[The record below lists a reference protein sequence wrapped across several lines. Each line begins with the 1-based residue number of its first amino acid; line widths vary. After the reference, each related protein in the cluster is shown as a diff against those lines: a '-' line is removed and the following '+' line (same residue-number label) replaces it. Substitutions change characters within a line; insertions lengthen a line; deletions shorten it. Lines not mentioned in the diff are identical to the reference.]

1 MYAVGGDKPPRA
13 KERPAWLKPA
23 VCEDYQAGLKV
34 QEIARKYRIANELV
48 SEYLHQE
55 GLLGPK
61 PKPEPKQK
69 PPPTPKTT
77 GPSPALH
84 DYECEPGET
93 ICGATY
99 KGFKW
104 RGICPEFEKGKSPKE
119 TEKESGE
126 FVGDA

>member
-48 SEYLHQE
+48 SEYLHEE
-55 GLLGPK
+55 GLLAPK
-61 PKPEPKQK
+61 PKPEPKQP

-77 GPSPALH
+77 GPSPAFHELVVWLLKAREILGH
-84 DYECEPGET
+84 APDESAISRIMEEVRDEPWE
-93 ICGATY
+93 
-99 KGFKW
+99 
-104 RGICPEFEKGKSPKE
+104 R
-119 TEKESGE
+119 
-126 FVGDA
+126 